1 MAKIQNVRGTYDL
14 YGEAKRKT
22 KKVIA
27 TGGEI
32 VEKYGFEEIE
42 TPIFEFTEVFSRN
55 LGDTSDIVTKEMYCF
70 QDRGGESLTLRPE
83 GTAGVVRSFISEG
96 MQQNLPVKLYYA
108 GPMFRYERPQK
119 GRQRQFTQFGVE
131 LLGVENPQADIEV
144 ISMAYEFVEKLG
156 LAGSVTVEINSLGD
170 QESRDAYRT
179 KLVAY
184 LQEHYDELSEDSK
197 ARLEKNPLRVLD
209 SKEDCD
215 KKVVENAP
223 LYKDSLN
230 EASTSFFNQVLTGLD
245 KLGIKYRVNNRLVRG
260 LDYYSHTVFELV
272 TDKLGAQ
279 GTVLAGG
286 RYDGLVEEIGG
297 PSIPAVGFGMGIE
310 RVLMLLDNLA
320 EGECKLQIEDET
332 PQVFVACL
340 NKELSLKAFTLM
352 ESFRQAGLRSD
363 MDHQGRSLKAQFKYA
378 DKLGAQY
385 VAVLGDD
392 EVAKG
397 VVKLRNMQ
405 TRDEW
410 ESPLKT
416 APEDLKAHLEK

>member
-14 YGEAKRKT
+14 YGEAKRKA
-22 KKVIA
+22 KKVISV
-27 TGGEI
+27 GSGV

-119 GRQRQFTQFGVE
+119 GRQRQFTQFGCE
-131 LLGVENPQADIEV
+131 LLGVETPQADIEV
-144 ISMAYEFVEKLG
+144 IAMAYEFIESLG

-170 QESRDAYRT
+170 AASRDSYRT

-184 LQEHYDELSEDSK
+184 LQEHFDELSEDSK
-197 ARLEKNPLRVLD
+197 ARLDKNPLRVLD
-209 SKEDCD
+209 SKEECD
-215 KKVVENAP
+215 KAIVAGAP
-223 LYKDSLN
+223 LYSDSLN
-230 EASTSFFNQVLTGLD
+230 EASARFFTEVLKGLD
-245 KLGIKYRVNNRLVRG
+245 NLGIKYRINNRLVRG

-286 RYDGLVEEIGG
+286 RYDGLVEQMGGGKVAGIGWACG
-297 PSIPAVGFGMGIE
+297 VE
-310 RVLMLLDNLA
+310 RLSMLLEADTSLPRPIAVVPVGDDTHDEALKVAYMLRRAGYRVEQSYGGNMKKRLIKANKVNARCAVIIGSDELAAGQVTVKDLDKGEQKTVALSNL
-320 EGECKLQIEDET
+320 
-332 PQVFVACL
+332 V
-340 NKELSLKAFTLM
+340 KEL
-352 ESFRQAGLRSD
+352 
-363 MDHQGRSLKAQFKYA
+363 
-378 DKLGAQY
+378 
-385 VAVLGDD
+385 
-392 EVAKG
+392 
-397 VVKLRNMQ
+397 N
-405 TRDEW
+405 
-410 ESPLKT
+410 
-416 APEDLKAHLEK
+416 

>member
-1 MAKIQNVRGTYDL
+1 MAKLQNVRGTYDL
-14 YGEAKRKT
+14 YGDAKRKM
-22 KKVIA
+22 KKVVA
-27 TGGEI
+27 TGSSV

-131 LLGVENPQADIEV
+131 LLGVETPQADIEV
-144 ISMAYEFVEKLG
+144 ISMAYEFVETLG
-156 LAGSVTVEINSLGD
+156 LAGNVVVEINSLGD
-170 QESRDAYRT
+170 AESRDAYRE

-184 LQEHYDELSEDSK
+184 LREHYDELSEDSK
-197 ARLEKNPLRVLD
+197 NRLEKNPLRVLD
-209 SKEDCD
+209 SKEECD
-215 KKVVENAP
+215 KTVVAGAP

-230 EASTSFFNQVLTGLD
+230 ETSAAFFASVLKGLD
-245 KLGIKYRVNNRLVRG
+245 NLGIKYRVNNRLVRG

-286 RYDGLVEEIGG
+286 RYDGLVEQMGGGKVAGIGWACG
-297 PSIPAVGFGMGIE
+297 VE
-310 RVLMLLDNLA
+310 RLSMLLDEDVSLPRPIAVIPVGEDVNEEAVKIAYQLRRAGFRVEQGYGGNLKKRMIKA
-320 EGECKLQIEDET
+320 NKANAVKAVIIGSEELAQKVVTVKDLDSGEQKT
-332 PQVFVACL
+332 VALDKIVEEL
-340 NKELSLKAFTLM
+340 N
-352 ESFRQAGLRSD
+352 
-363 MDHQGRSLKAQFKYA
+363 
-378 DKLGAQY
+378 
-385 VAVLGDD
+385 
-392 EVAKG
+392 
-397 VVKLRNMQ
+397 
-405 TRDEW
+405 
-410 ESPLKT
+410 
-416 APEDLKAHLEK
+416 

>member
-1 MAKIQNVRGTYDL
+1 MAKLQNVRGTYDL
-14 YGEAKRKT
+14 YGDAKRKM
-22 KKVIA
+22 KKVVA
-27 TGGEI
+27 TGSSV

-131 LLGVENPQADIEV
+131 LLGVETPQADIEV
-144 ISMAYEFVEKLG
+144 ISMAYEFVETLG
-156 LAGSVTVEINSLGD
+156 LAGNVVVEINSLGD
-170 QESRDAYRT
+170 AESRDAYRE

-184 LQEHYDELSEDSK
+184 LREHYDELSEDSK
-197 ARLEKNPLRVLD
+197 NRLEKNPLRVLD
-209 SKEDCD
+209 SKEECD
-215 KKVVENAP
+215 KAVVAGAP

-230 EASTSFFNQVLTGLD
+230 ETSAAFFASVLKGLD
-245 KLGIKYRVNNRLVRG
+245 NLGIKYRVNNRLVRG

-286 RYDGLVEEIGG
+286 RYDGLVEQMGGGKVAGIGWACG
-297 PSIPAVGFGMGIE
+297 VE
-310 RVLMLLDNLA
+310 RLSMLLD
-320 EGECKLQIEDET
+320 ED
-332 PQVFVACL
+332 V
-340 NKELSLKAFTLM
+340 SLP
-352 ESFRQAGLRSD
+352 RP
-363 MDHQGRSLKAQFKYA
+363 
-378 DKLGAQY
+378 
-385 VAVLGDD
+385 VAVIPVGEDVNEEAVKIAYQLRRAGFRVEQGYSGNLKKRMIKANKANAVKAVIIGSEELAQKVVTVKDLD
-392 EVAKG
+392 SGEQKTVALDKI
-397 VVKLRNMQ
+397 VEELN
-405 TRDEW
+405 
-410 ESPLKT
+410 
-416 APEDLKAHLEK
+416 

>member
-209 SKEDCD
+209 SKEDYD

-286 RYDGLVEEIGG
+286 RYDGLVEQMGGGKVAGIGWACG
-297 PSIPAVGFGMGIE
+297 VE
-310 RVLMLLDNLA
+310 RLSMLLEAD
-320 EGECKLQIEDET
+320 
-332 PQVFVACL
+332 V
-340 NKELSLKAFTLM
+340 SLP
-352 ESFRQAGLRSD
+352 RP
-363 MDHQGRSLKAQFKYA
+363 
-378 DKLGAQY
+378 
-385 VAVLGDD
+385 VAVIPVTEDVNLQAVEIAYRLRKAGFSVDQSYGGNMKKRMIKANKANAFAAVIVGPD
-392 EVAKG
+392 ELANGEVTVKNLDSGEQKTVA
-397 VVKLRNMQ
+397 LNNI
-405 TRDEW
+405 
-410 ESPLKT
+410 
-416 APEDLKAHLEK
+416 EKEIN